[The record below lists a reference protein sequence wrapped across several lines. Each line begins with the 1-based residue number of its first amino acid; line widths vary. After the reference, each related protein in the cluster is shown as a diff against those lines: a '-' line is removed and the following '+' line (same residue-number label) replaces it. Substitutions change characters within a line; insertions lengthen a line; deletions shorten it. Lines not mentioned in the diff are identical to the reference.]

1 MKQKRIPPFNFSEIR
16 KWWHKER
23 EIDIV
28 ALNDDTNEILF
39 CECKWQDD
47 VNAGKILYG
56 LKEKS
61 KYVKWHDDNRKESF
75 AIFAKSFKLQP

>member
-1 MKQKRIPPFNFSEIR
+1 M
-16 KWWHKER
+16 

-47 VNAGKILYG
+47 VNTCKILNE

-61 KYVKWHDDNRKESF
+61 KYFKWHDDNRKESF
-75 AIFAKSFKLQP
+75 AIFAKSFREKIKEPYLFLFDLKDMEKILIK